1 MPTKNPRINIT
12 IEETIVKVLEGL
24 AKQEKKSLSLFAKEL
39 ILDALEHREDIAFS
53 TLAQVREA
61 KSTKTISHEDAWK
74 N

>member
-12 IEETIVKVLEGL
+12 VEETIVKVLEGL

-53 TLAQVREA
+53 ALAQVREA
-61 KSTKTISHEDAWK
+61 KGIKTISHDDAWK